1 MNRHA
6 AHCATAF
13 KSITCFLPAG
23 RAQAVLERLRKE
35 KNVTSAYYHHAR
47 GSGLSTRRDKARPEY
62 VEREM
67 IVVLTPADQADDLF
81 RFVFYAAGIDQPHA
95 GMIIMTNAPC
105 AEMLV
110 PIADVPEE
118 S

>member
-1 MNRHA
+1 M
-6 AHCATAF
+6 
-13 KSITCFLPAG
+13 KSRYKAVTCFLPAG

-35 KNVTSAYYHHAR
+35 KDLTSSYYHHAR

-67 IVVLTPADQADDLF
+67 ITVLTPAERADEIF
-81 RFVFYAAGIDQPHA
+81 RFLFYAAGIDQPHA
-95 GMIIMTNAPC
+95 GMVMMTDAPH

-110 PIADVPEE
+110 LPEDIPDE
-118 S
+118 T